1 MSEFTREH
9 AAKLLEKCVQDDYQK
24 LHAGMVAEVME
35 EYAKALG
42 EDSDLWYITGLVHDL
57 DYFEFPNDHPHKSL
71 EWFKDWGY
79 PEELIHAVAAHG
91 HMLTG
96 VEPETD
102 LAKYLLA
109 VDELAGF
116 LYAYSLMRPTGF
128 EGMKASSAKKKFK
141 DKSFAAKVDRNEIM
155 YGVDVAGLD
164 FGDHLDFLIR
174 VFGKK

>member
-1 MSEFTREH
+1 
-9 AAKLLEKCVQDDYQK
+9 
-24 LHAGMVAEVME
+24 
-35 EYAKALG
+35 
-42 EDSDLWYITGLVHDL
+42 
-57 DYFEFPNDHPHKSL
+57 
-71 EWFKDWGY
+71 
-79 PEELIHAVAAHG
+79 
-91 HMLTG
+91 MLTG